1 MWSVCVDIDSH
12 QCGQTSCPVVKA
24 EIQTGCDSEAS
35 SSCYTFVLGNCC
47 FMWIGSRLESNDFT
61 DCRFSD
67 RIGIFSYFR
76 VLLRKDPPN
85 TSGESGYSKRQ
96 LWGWTVKRR

>member
-24 EIQTGCDSEAS
+24 KIQTGCDSEAS
-35 SSCYTFVLGNCC
+35 SSCYTFLLGNCC

-61 DCRFSD
+61 HFRFNA
-67 RIGIFSYFR
+67 RIGFFSYFR
-76 VLLRKDPPN
+76 VLLRKDLPA
-85 TSGESGYSKRQ
+85 TTGESGCSRKQ